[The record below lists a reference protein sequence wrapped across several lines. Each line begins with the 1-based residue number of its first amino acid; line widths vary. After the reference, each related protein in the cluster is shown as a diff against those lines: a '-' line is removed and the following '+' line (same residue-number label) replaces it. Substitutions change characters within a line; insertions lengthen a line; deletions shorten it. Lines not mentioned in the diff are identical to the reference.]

1 MHTIRFFIDF
11 DLPASAKV
19 RGNYNVKHS
28 PSKNSD
34 EMSLGE
40 EQNSKPYCESPEYPT
55 AAINTLITGHILRQL
70 INHINEVAIYKKF
83 QFNFYLNVM
92 NFGHCGNIAQTIFLE
107 Y

>member
-1 MHTIRFFIDF
+1 MHTILFFIDSDF
-11 DLPASAKV
+11 PASAKV
-19 RGNYNVKHS
+19 RGFYNVKHS

-70 INHINEVAIYKKF
+70 INHINEVAIYKNF
-83 QFNFYLNVM
+83 QFNFYLNY
-92 NFGHCGNIAQTIFLE
+92 NPEL
-107 Y
+107 